1 VRHGP
6 SLFLSWGT
14 FRYLFNVK
22 SAKVHPTHTHVGGG
36 IFMKSLMKYGLAAAM
51 VFATAMPAMA
61 RSWVV
66 CVDQSQDAR
75 FSTETS
81 LVGTPPAATPNF
93 FVGAGAVYGGGTDV
107 SNATAC
113 TPAGV
118 NRPAAIGTFFAFGG
132 LVAGLPQSITADT
145 NDLFYVVWHFRINGA
160 GIHGAGAFDTT
171 GIVRGTS
178 TYPQTIT
185 GSTNP
190 GLVPTHG
197 KATVTN
203 LTNGTSAT
211 TKVLLTFRIT
221 TP

>member
-1 VRHGP
+1 
-6 SLFLSWGT
+6 
-14 FRYLFNVK
+14 
-22 SAKVHPTHTHVGGG
+22 
-36 IFMKSLMKYGLAAAM
+36 MKSLIKYGLAAAM

-61 RSWVV
+61 KSWVV
-66 CVDQSQDAR
+66 CLDQSKDAR
-75 FSTETS
+75 FSTEAT
-81 LVGTPPAATPNF
+81 VPVPPATTGTPFF
-93 FVGAGAVYGGGTDV
+93 FVGAGPVYGGGTDV

-118 NRPAAIGTFFAFGG
+118 NRPAAIGTFYAFGG

-145 NDLFYVVWHFRINGA
+145 NDQFYVVWHFRINGA
-160 GIHGAGAFDTT
+160 GAFDTT
-171 GIVRGTS
+171 GIVRATS

-203 LTNGTSAT
+203 LTNGTTAT
-211 TKVLLTFRIT
+211 TKVVLTFRIT

>member
-1 VRHGP
+1 
-6 SLFLSWGT
+6 
-14 FRYLFNVK
+14 
-22 SAKVHPTHTHVGGG
+22 
-36 IFMKSLMKYGLAAAM
+36 MKYGLATVM

-66 CVDQSQDAR
+66 CVDQSKDAR
-75 FSTETS
+75 FSSETS

-107 SNATAC
+107 STATLC

-132 LVAGLPQSITADT
+132 LVAGLPQSITADAS
-145 NDLFYVVWHFRINGA
+145 DLFYVVWHFRINGA
-160 GIHGAGAFDTT
+160 GAFDTT
-171 GIVRGTS
+171 GIVRATS
-178 TYPQTIT
+178 TYLQTIT

>member
-1 VRHGP
+1 
-6 SLFLSWGT
+6 
-14 FRYLFNVK
+14 
-22 SAKVHPTHTHVGGG
+22 
-36 IFMKSLMKYGLAAAM
+36 MKSLIKYGLAAAM

-66 CVDQSQDAR
+66 CVDQSKDAR
-75 FSTETS
+75 FSSETS

-107 SNATAC
+107 STATLC

-132 LVAGLPQSITADT
+132 LVAGLPQSITADAS
-145 NDLFYVVWHFRINGA
+145 DLFYVVWHFRINGA
-160 GIHGAGAFDTT
+160 GAFDTT
-171 GIVRGTS
+171 GIVRATS
-178 TYPQTIT
+178 TYLQTIT